1 MKNNESSS
9 GADGDEC
16 GDRCVQGREQ
26 QAACQWGSV
35 VCATCGAQ
43 HQTSPRAAGAF
54 AQALATTDP
63 DAVVAGVRVA
73 IQHIERDA
81 AEWQHERIAAAQAVV
96 TAAQAALAAALQAAP
111 VAAPVVAPVVAP
123 AVAHA
128 GPPPPAPA
136 AGSRPAADVG
146 AS

>member
-1 MKNNESSS
+1 MNPRQVLTEMNAAIDAYRVVNNKQPVN
-9 GADGDEC
+9 GAVLC
-16 GDRCVQGREQ
+16 AQLAALNTKLHQEQ
-26 QAACQWGSV
+26 
-35 VCATCGAQ
+35 
-43 HQTSPRAAGAF
+43 RGAF

-96 TAAQAALAAALQAAP
+96 TAAQAALAAARQAAP